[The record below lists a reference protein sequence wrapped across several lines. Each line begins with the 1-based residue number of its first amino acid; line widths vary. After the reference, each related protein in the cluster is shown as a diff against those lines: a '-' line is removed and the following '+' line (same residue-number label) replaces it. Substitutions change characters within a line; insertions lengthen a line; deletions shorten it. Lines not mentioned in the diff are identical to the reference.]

1 MIARTF
7 LLSMCRKYQK
17 PLLKHQKIWGKEGA
31 PMKVRH
37 SIILEEDNYV
47 AASAMYKLRNFRNV
61 SELVNRAL
69 EEYLARQAGQRVESI
84 LSQEMVS
91 VIENTILL
99 SERRIN
105 RILFKLAVGDAE
117 MKHVIAIAS
126 QFQDRI
132 ELLAKIHEQSE
143 REVRI
148 TNGLL
153 NFKTA
158 LEQLNGN
165 KMGADEWEEN

>member
-1 MIARTF
+1 ME
-7 LLSMCRKYQK
+7 YQK
-17 PLLKHQKIWGKEGA
+17 HKITFN
-31 PMKVRH
+31 
-37 SIILEEDNYV
+37 EDNYR
-47 AASAMYKLRNFRNV
+47 AAEAAYRLHNFSSV
-61 SELVNRAL
+61 SELINRAL
-69 EEYLARQAGQRVESI
+69 EEWLARNAGQRAAAV
-84 LSQEMVS
+84 LSQEMIS

-165 KMGADEWEEN
+165 KQGADEWEMPE

>member
-1 MIARTF
+1 MIVRTF
-7 LLSMCRKYQK
+7 LLSVCRKQQK

-84 LSQEMVS
+84 LS
-91 VIENTILL
+91 
-99 SERRIN
+99 
-105 RILFKLAVGDAE
+105 
-117 MKHVIAIAS
+117 
-126 QFQDRI
+126 
-132 ELLAKIHEQSE
+132 
-143 REVRI
+143 
-148 TNGLL
+148 
-153 NFKTA
+153 
-158 LEQLNGN
+158 
-165 KMGADEWEEN
+165 

>member
-1 MIARTF
+1 
-7 LLSMCRKYQK
+7 
-17 PLLKHQKIWGKEGA
+17 
-31 PMKVRH
+31 MKVRH

-47 AASAMYKLRNFRNV
+47 AASAMYKLKNFRNV

-126 QFQDRI
+126 QFIDKDG
-132 ELLAKIHEQSE
+132 LLKKIHEQSE

-153 NFKTA
+153 NFNTV
-158 LEQLNGN
+158 LEQRKGHE
-165 KMGADEWEEN
+165 MGTEEWYD

>member
-1 MIARTF
+1 
-7 LLSMCRKYQK
+7 
-17 PLLKHQKIWGKEGA
+17 
-31 PMKVRH
+31 MKVRH

-69 EEYLARQAGQRVESI
+69 EEYLA
-84 LSQEMVS
+84 
-91 VIENTILL
+91 
-99 SERRIN
+99 
-105 RILFKLAVGDAE
+105 
-117 MKHVIAIAS
+117 S

-165 KMGADEWEEN
+165 KQGADEWEMPE